1 MNYTTSKLS
10 TQTASGF
17 KKLITVVSVSLATL
31 FVVIP
36 TNAEDFWVGGRI
48 KAGTGIYFDRLN
60 DSSVGWGPSQYI
72 VELQAE
78 WSPNN
83 NITVIGDIWLRG
95 DRFYDQD
102 NGAF

>member
-36 TNAEDFWVGGRI
+36 TNAEDFWVGLPAHGTIFPVAGRDGNGRSRPND
-48 KAGTGIYFDRLN
+48 ASLTATDR
-60 DSSVGWGPSQYI
+60 
-72 VELQAE
+72 
-78 WSPNN
+78 
-83 NITVIGDIWLRG
+83 
-95 DRFYDQD
+95 
-102 NGAF
+102 